1 MGKPT
6 ANYTT
11 QANQFV
17 SELINKIGRQ
27 EYSSKTYSNPMASLK
42 SGFIDNASDIEE
54 IYVSRLNGV
63 VQNLNGTSN
72 FDKKIPDVKTCYHK
86 QNYSKLYTTTVS
98 DKQVRQAFNTTNGV
112 KTLADEIIAQLHT
125 GVQYEE
131 YIAMRENLQDIITRD
146 SIKKI
151 SVSKIEDN
159 ATAKDF
165 MKKLKTVVAQMNFR
179 NTDFCEFETSANLEN
194 LILFV
199 KPETVA
205 ELDVELIASA
215 FNVSP
220 VDIKTRVFVID
231 KFEDETTEALL
242 IDRGAFKVHPTL
254 YNLETARNAQGM
266 FTNYHLNVEYIIT
279 TSKMYNACLFT
290 TESLKKKK

>member
-72 FDKKIPDVKTCYHK
+72 FDKKIPDVKSCYHK

-146 SIKKI
+146 NIKKI

-290 TESLKKKK
+290 SETMKKKK

>member
-146 SIKKI
+146 NIKKI

-231 KFEDETTEALL
+231 KFKDETTEALL